1 MIHRILQEEI
11 LRLSKIFPVVTITG
25 PRQSGKTTLCRE
37 TFPDYEYINL
47 ENLDLRE
54 KVAAD
59 TLNLLRHY
67 GSGLIIDEA
76 QHLPELFS
84 YVQIAA
90 DEDRSRHYILTGSSN
105 FALLEKVTQ
114 SLVGRTAVLTLLPL
128 SIGEL
133 SERGTISTDTLLL
146 RGGFP
151 AVWAHQ
157 LPPKDVYSA
166 YYTTYV
172 ERDLRQIVNIRN
184 LSLFGQFV
192 RLSAGRCACEFIPSD
207 FANEL
212 GVDMK
217 TIQHWNSI
225 LETSYITFLLPP
237 YYRNVGKRIVK
248 TPKRYFYDTGLL
260 CFLLGIENEQQL
272 ATHPLRGAIFENYVV
287 AEMMKQYYH
296 KEKFPTFTFIV
307 TNRKMRLISLR
318 KLRSTIFKYM
328 KSSRRIP
335 ATPPFSKE
343 WTISESCTAI
353 KWMDRVYY
361 TMVMSGRILHIMV
374 FATFAKSRIN
384 SIQLLEPYPQFC
396 FQIFL
401 QPFDT
406 IDGKS
411 SESVFSMNSSWTI
424 IIVFQANI
432 HIDGVPNRK

>member
-11 LRLSKIFPVVTITG
+11 LRLSEIFPVVTITG

-157 LPPKDVYSA
+157 LPPKDIYSA

-192 RLSAGRCACEFIPSD
+192 RLSAGRCACEFVPSD

-296 KEKFPTFTFIV
+296 KGKIPHLYFYRDKSQNEVDLIEETSFDHLQIYEIKSAHTCHTTFF
-307 TNRKMRLISLR
+307 KGMDYFR
-318 KLRSTIFKYM
+318 KLYSDKVDG
-328 KSSRRIP
+328 
-335 ATPPFSKE
+335 
-343 WTISESCTAI
+343 SCVLYDGNERQDLAHNGFCNF
-353 KWMDRVYY
+353 REV
-361 TMVMSGRILHIMV
+361 
-374 FATFAKSRIN
+374 
-384 SIQLLEPYPQFC
+384 PY
-396 FQIFL
+396 
-401 QPFDT
+401 
-406 IDGKS
+406 
-411 SESVFSMNSSWTI
+411 
-424 IIVFQANI
+424 
-432 HIDGVPNRK
+432 

>member
-192 RLSAGRCACEFIPSD
+192 RLSAGRCACEFVPSD

-217 TIQHWNSI
+217 TIQHWNGI

-237 YYRNVGKRIVK
+237 YYRNIGKRIVK

-272 ATHPLRGAIFENYVV
+272 AIHPLRGAIFENYVV

-296 KEKFPTFTFIV
+296 KGEIPHLYFYRDKSQNEV
-307 TNRKMRLISLR
+307 DLIEETSFDHLQIYEINISF
-318 KLRSTIFKYM
+318 KIFY
-328 KSSRRIP
+328 
-335 ATPPFSKE
+335 
-343 WTISESCTAI
+343 
-353 KWMDRVYY
+353 
-361 TMVMSGRILHIMV
+361 
-374 FATFAKSRIN
+374 N
-384 SIQLLEPYPQFC
+384 LL
-396 FQIFL
+396 
-401 QPFDT
+401 
-406 IDGKS
+406 
-411 SESVFSMNSSWTI
+411 
-424 IIVFQANI
+424 
-432 HIDGVPNRK
+432 